1 MTPSKKSSFTFM
13 KKILS
18 ASLLTVV
25 LIASCNR
32 SKPSEDRSAS
42 SYTDT
47 PENGLEES
55 VSRFIDLTSVREV
68 PYYDST
74 NFDNISAYQV
84 LPQEWIDFL
93 GLKELYPYQID
104 GMPRAWIRNRVNLS
118 DNYITLVIG
127 FYPNENELFTMLATY
142 TNDYQLID
150 FERIAYDEIAESCF
164 RTESYLNADKIVV
177 YNIDFC
183 YQETTDTIEYR
194 VRSTGEIVS
203 N

>member
-1 MTPSKKSSFTFM
+1 M

-18 ASLLTVV
+18 VSLFTAV
-25 LIASCNR
+25 LITSCNR
-32 SKPSEDRSAS
+32 SEHSENRSAS
-42 SYTDT
+42 SDTDT
-47 PENGLEES
+47 LGNGLEES
-55 VSRFIDLTSVREV
+55 ISRFIDLTSVREL

-74 NFDNISAYQV
+74 NFDNISDYQA
-84 LPQEWIDFL
+84 LTQEWIDFL
-93 GLKELYPYQID
+93 GLKELYPYQLNE
-104 GMPRAWIRNRVNLS
+104 MPETWIRNRFNLS
-118 DNYITLVIG
+118 DNYITLIIG

-164 RTESYLNADKIVV
+164 RTESYLYSDKIIV
-177 YNIDFC
+177 YNKDFC

-194 VRSTGEIVS
+194 IRSTGEIVS